1 MAMGMTDQGT
11 GGGLGSGGLGGGDL
25 LDTSGIAQVRAYWE
39 ALRDGESVPSRA
51 RIDPR
56 GIAGALDRA
65 FLIERLAPGLAQF
78 RIAGMACNRLFGMEA
93 RGLPFSNL
101 FLTEARLPLQ
111 IGLERV
117 FAGPGMLHLWL
128 RAERRAGRTETL
140 ARMDLLPL
148 LNHAGQCTMAL
159 GCLAL
164 PEDAISEGNGP
175 ETRFAIRSSR
185 FDLLAGPERV
195 APPAAALSAPLRPAR
210 AHLRLVHS
218 AG

>member
-1 MAMGMTDQGT
+1 MTTRMTDPGT
-11 GGGLGSGGLGGGDL
+11 GGDDR
-25 LDTSGIAQVRAYWE
+25 LDTSAIAQVRAYWE
-39 ALRDGESVPSRA
+39 ALRTGDSVPLRA

-65 FLIERLAPGLAQF
+65 FLIERIAPGLAQF

-93 RGLPFSNL
+93 RGLPLSNL
-101 FLTEARLPLQ
+101 FLAETRMQLQ

-117 FAGPGMLHLWL
+117 FAGPGALHLWL
-128 RAERRAGRTETL
+128 RAERRAGRGETL

-164 PEDAISEGNGP
+164 PQESGA

-185 FDLLAGPERV
+185 FDPVARPEV
-195 APPAAALSAPLRPAR
+195 AEPPADAPANPFRPTR

>member
-1 MAMGMTDQGT
+1 MATGMTDQGT
-11 GGGLGSGGLGGGDL
+11 GGGLGGGDL

-39 ALRDGESVPSRA
+39 ALRDGASVPSRA

-65 FLIERLAPGLAQF
+65 FLIERIAPGLAQF

-148 LNHAGQCTMAL
+148 LNHAGLCTMAL

-164 PEDAISEGNGP
+164 PEDTGP

-185 FDLLAGPERV
+185 FDLLAEPEIA